1 MDMTHDIRTGLPD
14 PDTHPEFY
22 DDVPVK
28 RLMAWVVDV
37 GMIAV
42 ATAAISVFTLFLAPL
57 FLPLFLVV
65 GFLYR
70 WMTIS
75 GGSATLGMRLMAIE
89 LRGADGERL
98 DGLTAF
104 LHVAGYTVSVITFPL
119 QLISIVLILTTAR
132 KQGLTDMVLGTAA
145 INRHA

>member
-37 GMIAV
+37 GLIAV

>member
-1 MDMTHDIRTGLPD
+1 MDMLHDIRTGLPD

-37 GMIAV
+37 VLIAI

-70 WMTIS
+70 WMTVS

>member
-1 MDMTHDIRTGLPD
+1 MDMTHNIRTGLPD

-37 GMIAV
+37 GLIAV

>member
-37 GMIAV
+37 GLIAV
-42 ATAAISVFTLFLAPL
+42 VTAAISVFTLFLAPL

-89 LRGADGERL
+89 LRAADGERL

>member
-1 MDMTHDIRTGLPD
+1 MDMLHDIRTGLPD

-37 GMIAV
+37 VLIAI

-89 LRGADGERL
+89 LRASDGERL